1 MNLSK
6 RAKISAGALVLAGMV
21 AAGGAAFTDTGVTD
35 QAGASQFVGGTV
47 TQSVT
52 GATLSNI
59 AYGFADGSGGGD
71 GVSANTEVN
80 QVTLT
85 FNDNNTLGL
94 IPTLS
99 FTATAD
105 TSTGWTCTPIA
116 ALTFVSVCNPASGT
130 VVGLT
135 AIAVTVPS
143 TNTTNN
149 TVVAN
154 PTP

>member
-6 RAKISAGALVLAGMV
+6 RAKLSAGALVLAGLV

-35 QAGASQFVGGTV
+35 QAGAAQFVGGTV

-52 GATLSNI
+52 GATLANI
-59 AYGFADGSGGGD
+59 AYGFADPSGGGD
-71 GVSANTEVN
+71 GVSANTEVD

-85 FNDNNTLGL
+85 FDDANTNGL
-94 IPTLS
+94 IPTLG
-99 FTATAD
+99 FTATND
-105 TSTGWTCTPIA
+105 TSAGWSCTPITA
-116 ALTFVSVCNPASGT
+116 ITFVSVCNPASGT
-130 VVGLT
+130 IVGLT

-149 TVVAN
+149 TVIAN
-154 PTP
+154 PAP